1 MTNFTKIFIL
11 PSMERNPHQ
20 LSTHWRPQQP
30 SHLRPPDFNW
40 RPQDFHRR
48 PHIFIET
55 PDVQWTSFLSKTND
69 KSVVSN
75 KNLMVSDESLGVS
88 NENFGDF
95 NENLRPAMKSL
106 GSPINI

>member
-30 SHLRPPDFNW
+30 SHRRPPDFNW

-55 PDVQWTSFLSKTND
+55 PDVQWTPQAFYQKPMTSQLSRIK
-69 KSVVSN
+69 
-75 KNLMVSDESLGVS
+75 
-88 NENFGDF
+88 
-95 NENLRPAMKSL
+95 
-106 GSPINI
+106 I